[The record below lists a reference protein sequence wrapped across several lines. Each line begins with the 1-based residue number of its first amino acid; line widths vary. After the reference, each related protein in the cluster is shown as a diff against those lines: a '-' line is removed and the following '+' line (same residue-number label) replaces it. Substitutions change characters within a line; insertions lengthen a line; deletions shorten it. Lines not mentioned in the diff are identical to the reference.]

1 MKSLIS
7 IFLAIVTFLTGCE
20 PEVKRVES
28 SPEAASAQEATR
40 PGGKGRMEHIKCPK
54 CAGEKFLV
62 PRGGVKVGDFKQGCP
77 ICNARGFRDLVVP
90 GGKKV
95 CPDCKGM
102 GNVMDSS
109 KANTGKAICS
119 KCSGFGVVPAGA
131 K

>member
-20 PEVKRVES
+20 PEVKRVEPA
-28 SPEAASAQEATR
+28 PEAARVQEANR
-40 PGGKGRMEHIKCPK
+40 PGGKGRMEHVVCPK

-62 PRGGVKVGDFKQGCP
+62 PRGGLKVGEFKQVCP
-77 ICNARGFRDLVVP
+77 ICNARGFRDFVVP

-119 KCSGFGVVPAGA
+119 RCSGFGVVPGVV

>member
-7 IFLAIVTFLTGCE
+7 ILVVLLTFLTGCE

-28 SPEAASAQEATR
+28 SPEAEIAREANR

-62 PRGGVKVGDFKQGCP
+62 PRGGVKVGEFKQACP

-109 KANTGKAICS
+109 KANTGKTICS
-119 KCSGFGVVPAGA
+119 KCSGFGVVTAVA